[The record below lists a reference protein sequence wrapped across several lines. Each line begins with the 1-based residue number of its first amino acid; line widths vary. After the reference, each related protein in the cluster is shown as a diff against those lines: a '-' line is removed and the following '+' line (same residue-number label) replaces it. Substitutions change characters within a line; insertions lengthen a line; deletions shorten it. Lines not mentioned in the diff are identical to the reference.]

1 MALSM
6 DEQRILDQIERGLV
20 SADPALATRMA
31 SFGASRGITA
41 LRMRRLRLV
50 ASVMTLLVVASVSL
64 VVYALVP
71 FRAGTDRHAGSKA
84 SSPAH
89 PVMTAPSHPGHSSP
103 QASTGQ
109 ASTGQAS
116 AGTASAGQGSAGQA
130 SAAPASAV
138 PASASPGLGTSAA
151 ANSTASQAPSTHAG
165 ASASPASAQQ
175 PRRTPAQ

>member
-6 DEQRILDQIERGLV
+6 DEQRILDQIERGLA

-31 SFGASRGITA
+31 SFGASRRITT

-50 ASVMTLLVVASVSL
+50 ASLMTLLVVASVSL

-71 FRAGTDRHAGSKA
+71 FRTGTDRHAGSKA

-103 QASTGQ
+103 QAS
-109 ASTGQAS
+109 AA
-116 AGTASAGQGSAGQA
+116 QA
-130 SAAPASAV
+130 SAAPASAS
-138 PASASPGLGTSAA
+138 PALGASAA
-151 ANSTASQAPSTHAG
+151 ASSAASQAPSTHAG
-165 ASASPASAQQ
+165 TPASAHQ
-175 PRRTPAQ
+175 PARGTPAQ

>member
-6 DEQRILDQIERGLV
+6 DEQRILDQIERGLA

-31 SFGASRGITA
+31 SFGAPRRGAA

-50 ASVMTLLVVASVSL
+50 ASLMTLLVVASVSL

-71 FRAGTDRHAGSKA
+71 FRTATDRHAGGKA

-103 QASTGQ
+103 QAS
-109 ASTGQAS
+109 AA
-116 AGTASAGQGSAGQA
+116 QA
-130 SAAPASAV
+130 SAAPASAS
-138 PASASPGLGTSAA
+138 PALGASAA
-151 ANSTASQAPSTHAG
+151 ASSAPSQAPSTRAG
-165 ASASPASAQQ
+165 TSASPASAHKQ
-175 PRRTPAQ
+175 PRDTPAR

>member
-6 DEQRILDQIERGLV
+6 DEQRILDQIERGLA

-31 SFGASRGITA
+31 SFGASRRITT

-50 ASVMTLLVVASVSL
+50 ASLMTLLVVASVSL

-71 FRAGTDRHAGSKA
+71 FRTGTDQHAGSKA

-103 QASTGQ
+103 QAS
-109 ASTGQAS
+109 AVKAS
-116 AGTASAGQGSAGQA
+116 AAQA
-130 SAAPASAV
+130 SAAPASAS
-138 PASASPGLGTSAA
+138 PALGASAA
-151 ANSTASQAPSTHAG
+151 ASSAASQAPSTHAG
-165 ASASPASAQQ
+165 TSASPASAHQR
-175 PRRTPAQ
+175 PRGTPAQ